1 MDFETDSPAMS
12 EKGHKTAKLSYLK
25 MLELLLNSGGV
36 RTSEKLQI
44 GLEPFFESRVKQFR
58 ELMQGQGRILNLSIL
73 QDANFAYQAEENL
86 DLTKLYYEEI
96 EGMIEAEYRGCLRIE
111 GVSINR
117 VSNQK
122 FYDYNLDL
130 SELGVLRYSKRES

>member
-1 MDFETDSPAMS
+1 
-12 EKGHKTAKLSYLK
+12 
-25 MLELLLNSGGV
+25 
-36 RTSEKLQI
+36 
-44 GLEPFFESRVKQFR
+44 
-58 ELMQGQGRILNLSIL
+58 MQGQGRILNLSIL